1 MIMLVYILRKE
12 RKMEKLQEILGEIRP
27 DIDIESQSLIDDGI
41 LDSFDIV
48 TLVSEIIDRFDVD
61 ISVEDIVPENFN
73 SIETMMNLIEK
84 KK

>member
-1 MIMLVYILRKE
+1 MLVYILRKE
-12 RKMEKLQEILGEIRP
+12 MEMEKLQEILGEIRP